1 MKKIFY
7 AIILTPFLISSSFAD
22 ALADLTAK
30 INNIQSMSADFS
42 QRMIDNQNGANF
54 NTEGSME
61 LKKPS
66 FFRWATKTPNNQEI
80 ISNGK
85 KLWFYD
91 EDLDQLVIKNVSNN
105 ISEAP
110 YLILLSKN
118 SDKLSQMFAVK
129 KLGDNGFVLTPKGDD
144 TMIDDIT
151 IRFDKN
157 DNLLSLNI
165 GTSLHQFTTI
175 AFSDIKTNQADLKDD
190 IFEFTA
196 PKGTDVIDETK

>member
-1 MKKIFY
+1 MKKLLY
-7 AIILTPFLISSSFAD
+7 AIVLTPFLISSSFAD

-54 NTEGSME
+54 NAEGSME

-175 AFSDIKTNQADLKDD
+175 AFSDIKTNQINLKDD
-190 IFEFTA
+190 GFEFTA